1 MTTKFSCNNDYV
13 LENDCVLLRPLVQD
27 DCKYLLEFSLNETD
41 TWKYGLVTAAG
52 KDNLEKYIAEA
63 VTERQLQK
71 MYAFIVFD
79 KRTNQYAGST
89 RFYDINL
96 PFNTMQLGYTW
107 YGERFRGTKLNENCK
122 YLLLQF
128 AFEQLGLHRVEF
140 RADNKNARSIAA
152 MKKIGCIPEGILRE
166 HMPTLTGGRRSSLVL
181 SILQSEWHADVKQKL
196 DNLLK

>member
-1 MTTKFSCNNDYV
+1 MATKFSCNNDYV

-41 TWKYGLVTAAG
+41 TWKFGLVTAAG
-52 KDNLEKYIAEA
+52 KENLEKYVAEA
-63 VTERQLQK
+63 ITERQLQK

-79 KRTNQYAGST
+79 KRSNQYAGST

-107 YGERFRGTKLNENCK
+107 YGERFRGTKLNEHCK

-128 AFEQLGLHRVEF
+128 AFEQVDLHRVEF
-140 RADNKNARSIAA
+140 RADNNNARSIAA

-166 HMPTLTGGRRSSLVL
+166 HMPTLTGARRSSLVL
-181 SILQSEWHADVKQKL
+181 SILQTEWHADVKQKL